1 MVRIVLASSLMGK
14 TYTNSMYSN
23 VYDFDQH
30 TLAHKYNR
38 EDYPHLTDEQ
48 FKGLPGRIIK
58 NNWLPGYLD
67 AFTQLIDTTS
77 CDVVLGWLQK
87 DVVDGLLARGYTP
100 ELVFYSPT
108 VDTGVLYQRG
118 VARGNTYPDAGPVTA
133 MGEKIYATFTTG
145 DYPARCGGVWVAD
158 EPIYLNEFLV
168 STGTQLT
175 RNNGEPDI
183 GVRDVTTTLR
193 LLPGTER

>member
-14 TYTNSMYSN
+14 TYTNGMYSN

-67 AFTQLIDTTS
+67 TFTQLIDTTS

-87 DVVDGLLARGYTP
+87 DVVDGLLARGW
-100 ELVFYSPT
+100 F
-108 VDTGVLYQRG
+108 VLPYECR
-118 VARGNTYPDAGPVTA
+118 R
-133 MGEKIYATFTTG
+133 
-145 DYPARCGGVWVAD
+145 R
-158 EPIYLNEFLV
+158 
-168 STGTQLT
+168 S
-175 RNNGEPDI
+175 
-183 GVRDVTTTLR
+183 
-193 LLPGTER
+193 